1 MSSLRDTKRS
11 LRFPGPLGWYIY
23 HSGINMKSLQI
34 TVITTEICDINVFPV
49 DFTKDWQDIYI
60 SDHKI
65 LVPTEDKKVRGKKE

>member
-1 MSSLRDTKRS
+1 
-11 LRFPGPLGWYIY
+11 
-23 HSGINMKSLQI
+23 MKSLQI